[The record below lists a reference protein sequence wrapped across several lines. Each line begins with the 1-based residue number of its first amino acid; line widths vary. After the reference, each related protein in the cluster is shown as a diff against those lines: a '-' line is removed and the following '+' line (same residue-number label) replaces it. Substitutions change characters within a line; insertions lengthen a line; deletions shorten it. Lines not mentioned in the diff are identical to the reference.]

1 MQVEF
6 DIERL
11 RDSEAR
17 DWIRRFKQKVREL
30 GRSAAIS
37 WWNATITDIE
47 RKRGTLMAIDLNNR
61 MRKIQDES
69 KKG

>member
-1 MQVEF
+1 MEF
-6 DIERL
+6 DTERL

-30 GRSAAIS
+30 GRGEAIS
-37 WWNATITDIE
+37 WWNQTITDIE

-69 KKG
+69 KKS